1 MRSRYLLC
9 MIMVLCFITV
19 LSVTSCYQCYG
30 GGVTGA
36 VREDVDGDGYEVSEP
51 PISGPSM
58 RLLIGTT
65 PYLGPINRT
74 SGGGYSFL
82 APPGNYNVEASA
94 SGYVTQTKPVTIPS
108 SGNVTKNFGL
118 KRSTSSPSFQEGVS
132 KHDGGEAFLEND
144 NVSTSELHENAIQ
157 ILQDV
162 KNQVLLLDPTV
173 FKTPDRQ
180 NMLVKKYDTVI
191 RNIQESRYDLALR
204 KL

>member
-1 MRSRYLLC
+1 MSVRNRSVHFLGLMTVLTLLLC
-9 MIMVLCFITV
+9 V
-19 LSVTSCYQCYG
+19 SVMSCCPCQKKEAIISCYCPDNPHRECPG

-65 PYLGPINRT
+65 PYLGPVNRT

-108 SGNVTKNFGL
+108 SGNATKNFGL
-118 KRSTSSPSFQEGVS
+118 RRP
-132 KHDGGEAFLEND
+132 
-144 NVSTSELHENAIQ
+144 
-157 ILQDV
+157 
-162 KNQVLLLDPTV
+162 
-173 FKTPDRQ
+173 
-180 NMLVKKYDTVI
+180 
-191 RNIQESRYDLALR
+191 
-204 KL
+204 